1 MRSVPLILAIV
12 ASLVVGGLI
21 GVGVALLYAPQSGR
35 ATRRYLRSKSEA
47 LKERALE
54 EVEHTRSK
62 ARKKLDKTSKQ
73 LQSQASHMGKQLQDK
88 VEEKQTAVKE
98 AVSATKQAVKP
109 NRRLLKRIGL

>member
-1 MRSVPLILAIV
+1 MRSVKLILAIV

-62 ARKKLDKTSKQ
+62 ARGKLNKTSKRI
-73 LQSQASHMGKQLQDK
+73 QSQANQMGKQLQDI
-88 VEEKQTAVKE
+88 VEEKQHAVKE
-98 AVSATKQAVKP
+98 AVGSKP
-109 NRRLLKRIGL
+109 RIGSKPGLLKRIGR